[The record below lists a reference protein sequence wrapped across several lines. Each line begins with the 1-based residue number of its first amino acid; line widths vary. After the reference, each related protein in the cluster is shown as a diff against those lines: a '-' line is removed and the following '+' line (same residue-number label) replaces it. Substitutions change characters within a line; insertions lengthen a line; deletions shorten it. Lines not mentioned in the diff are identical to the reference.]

1 MPAFLRSRLSLLAVL
16 APVLGLSP
24 VLPSPFSVPPPF
36 DLLILNGTIYD
47 GSGKAPRRGSI
58 AILGDSI
65 VAIGSLKGATARDTI
80 DATGLA
86 VAPGFI
92 NMLSWGY
99 DELLHDGRGES
110 DLRQGVTLEIFGEG
124 NSPGPVN
131 DRVYREA
138 LSRGDTLHLWGFG
151 EALDSLVARG
161 VSMNVASFVGATSV
175 RLHEIGMDPRAPTPA
190 ELAAMQALVRT
201 AMAEGALGVGT
212 SLIYPPAS
220 FSTTDELIALVQA
233 SAPHGYYISHMR
245 SEGTRLL
252 EATDELM
259 RISREGGVP
268 AELYHIKAAGKANWD
283 KFDALLAKVDS
294 ARRKGLR
301 VTADMYTYAAS
312 STGLTSVF
320 PDWAQSGGF
329 DSLLIRLADSASRA
343 RIASE
348 ATLSDPAGTMLVGFR
363 NPALRPLTGKRLSE
377 VASERQVAPIVAAMD
392 LVLEDRGRVSVV
404 FFSISEANL
413 RKALRKPWVSFGSD
427 GGAYTLA
434 DTLPTNATHPRAYG
448 NFARLLG
455 HYVREERLIT
465 LQEAVRRLSALPA
478 ANLRLARRGKLK
490 TGYYADVVVFDPRTI
505 ADKATFE
512 NGHQYA
518 VGVHHVVVNGVPAL
532 RDGEATAARPGRVV
546 RGAGYQGAEGA
557 AMGGGR

>member
-1 MPAFLRSRLSLLAVL
+1 MPLNFLRASLVVL
-16 APVLGLSP
+16 ALFLLLPVFRPTLPAS
-24 VLPSPFSVPPPF
+24 PSPY
-36 DLLILNGTIYD
+36 DLLILDGTIYD

-58 AILGDSI
+58 AIQGDSI
-65 VAIGSLKGATARDTI
+65 VAMGQLRGASARDTI
-80 DATGLA
+80 DASGLA

-99 DELLHDGRGES
+99 DELLTDGRGES

-124 NSPGPVN
+124 TSPGPVN
-131 DRVYREA
+131 DRIYREA
-138 LSRGDTLHLWGFG
+138 LSRGDTLHRWGFG

-161 VSMNVASFVGATSV
+161 VSMNVASFVGATTV
-175 RLHEIGMDPRAPTPA
+175 RLHELGMENRPPTA
-190 ELAAMQALVRT
+190 EELEAMQGLVRT

-220 FSTTDELIALVQA
+220 FSTTEELVALVRA
-233 SAPHGYYISHMR
+233 SGPHGYYISHMR

-259 RISREGGVP
+259 RIAREGGVP
-268 AELYHIKAAGKANWD
+268 AEIYHIKAAGKASWD

-294 ARRKGLR
+294 ARRAGLR
-301 VTADMYTYAAS
+301 INADMYTYAAS

-329 DSLLIRLADSASRA
+329 DSLLVRLADSASRA
-343 RIASE
+343 RIAAE

-363 NPALRPLTGKRLSE
+363 NPALRPLMGKRLGD
-377 VASERQVAPIVAAMD
+377 VAAARQVSPIVAAMD

-404 FFSISEANL
+404 FFSISEENL
-413 RKALRKPWVSFGSD
+413 RKALRRPWVSFGSD
-427 GGAYTLA
+427 GGAYTMA
-434 DTLPTNATHPRAYG
+434 DTVPSNATHPRAYG

-455 HYVREERLIT
+455 KYVREERLLT

-478 ANLRLARRGKLK
+478 GNLRLQRRGRLAP
-490 TGYYADVVVFDPRTI
+490 GYFADVVVFDPATI
-505 ADKATFE
+505 TDRATFE

-518 VGVHHVVVNGVPAL
+518 VGVRHVVVNGVPAL
-532 RDGEATAARPGRVV
+532 RDGAATTARPGRVV
-546 RGAGYQGAEGA
+546 RGRGHGAPLPATRAGP
-557 AMGGGR
+557 

>member
-1 MPAFLRSRLSLLAVL
+1 MTFLPAARSVALAGLFVAL
-16 APVLGLSP
+16 PAGGARSIPPAPV
-24 VLPSPFSVPPPF
+24 
-36 DLLILNGTIYD
+36 DLLVLDGMIYD
-47 GSGKAPRRGSI
+47 GSGRAPRRGSI
-58 AILGDSI
+58 AVQGDSI
-65 VAIGSLKGATARDTI
+65 VGVGTLQGVTARDTI
-80 DATGLA
+80 NARGMA
-86 VAPGFI
+86 VAPGFV

-99 DELLHDGRGES
+99 DELLTDGRGES
-110 DLRQGVTLEIFGEG
+110 DLRQGVTLEVFGEG

-131 DRVYREA
+131 DRVYRDA
-138 LSRGDTLHLWGFG
+138 LSRGDTLHRWGFG

-161 VSMNVASFVGATSV
+161 VSMNVASFIGATTV
-175 RLHEIGMDPRAPTPA
+175 RLHELGMDPRAPSPA
-190 ELAAMQALVRT
+190 ELAAMQALVRQ

-220 FSTTDELIALVQA
+220 FSTTDELVALVRA

-252 EATDELM
+252 EATDELL

-268 AELYHIKAAGKANWD
+268 AELYHIKAAGKTNWD

-294 ARRKGLR
+294 ARRAGLHIS
-301 VTADMYTYAAS
+301 ADMYTYAAA

-329 DSLLIRLADSASRA
+329 DSLLIRLADPAARA
-343 RIASE
+343 RIAADAS
-348 ATLSDPAGTMLVGFR
+348 LSDPAGTMLVGFR
-363 NPALRPLTGKRLSE
+363 NPALRPLMGRRLSE
-377 VASERQVAPIVAAMD
+377 VAAERKVPPIVAAMD

-413 RKALRKPWVSFGSD
+413 RKALRRPWVSFGSD

-434 DTLPTNATHPRAYG
+434 DTVPSNATHPRAYG

-455 HYVREERLIT
+455 KYVREERILT

-478 ANLRLARRGKLK
+478 ANLKLERRGRLAR
-490 TGYYADVVVFDPRTI
+490 GYLADIVVFDPATI
-505 ADKATFE
+505 ADRATFE

-518 VGVHHVVVNGVPAL
+518 IGVHHVVVNGVPVL
-532 RDGEATAARPGRVV
+532 RNGETTTARPGRVV
-546 RGAGYQGAEGA
+546 RGRGYVAPGHARTGAP
-557 AMGGGR
+557 

>member
-1 MPAFLRSRLSLLAVL
+1 MPRHASRLSMFALVGMLVQSGPGALVQ
-16 APVLGLSP
+16 
-24 VLPSPFSVPPPF
+24 VPRSC
-36 DLLILNGTIYD
+36 DLLIRNGTIYD

-58 AILGDSI
+58 CVQGDSI
-65 VAIGSLKGATARDTI
+65 AAIGQLRGVPARDTI

-99 DELLHDGRGES
+99 DELLTDGRGES

-124 NSPGPVN
+124 TSPGPVN
-131 DRVYREA
+131 ERIYAEA
-138 LSRGDTLHLWGFG
+138 LARGDTLHRWGFG

-161 VSMNVASFVGATSV
+161 VSLNVASFVGATTI
-175 RLHEIGMDPRAPTPA
+175 RLHELGMENRAPSPA

-220 FSTTDELIALVQA
+220 FSTTDELIALVRA

-268 AELYHIKAAGKANWD
+268 AEIYHIKAAGKANWD
-283 KFDALLAKVDS
+283 RFDALLAKVDS

-301 VTADMYTYAAS
+301 INADMYTYAAS

-329 DSLLIRLADSASRA
+329 DSLLIRLADPASRA
-343 RIASE
+343 RIAAE

-363 NPALRPLTGKRLSE
+363 NPALRPLMGKRLAQ
-377 VASERQVAPIVAAMD
+377 VADERKVAPIVAAMD

-404 FFSISEANL
+404 FFSISEDNL
-413 RKALRKPWVSFGSD
+413 RKALKRPWVAFGSD

-434 DTLPTNATHPRAYG
+434 DTIPSNATHPRAYG

-455 HYVREERLIT
+455 KYVREERLVT

-478 ANLRLARRGKLK
+478 SNLGLARRGRLAP
-490 TGYYADVVVFDPRTI
+490 GYYADVVVFDPRTV

-518 VGVHHVVVNGVPAL
+518 VGVQHVVVNGVPAL
-532 RDGEATAARPGRVV
+532 RDGAATTARPGRVV
-546 RGAGYQGAEGA
+546 RGRGYVPPRTEA
-557 AMGGGR
+557 AGGGQ